1 MRHLDTQALRD
12 LEAGEPQAVAH
23 FREHLAAPCDTCEDF
38 LATHDGPGLLDGLA
52 DAALLG
58 QGPKPLAPALDEVGL
73 ARIRRALRGPS
84 SALGRWSVALGAIA
98 ACVLALVLVP
108 RAKGPGP
115 ETGVKGPGGRIALEL
130 AVVARGSDGHLRRV
144 DPGAVVPEGDV
155 LLLRYHATEAGSA
168 LLFQQRAG
176 QPPELMGRFAL
187 ESGTHDLEGPEGLT
201 GVSLEGE
208 AGGLTLWLVGAP
220 GEEPLS
226 PEEVGTALRTG
237 APPREG
243 PLSVERFDVR
253 IQNGQNPR

>member
-23 FREHLAAPCDTCEDF
+23 FREHLAEPCDTCEDF
-38 LATHDGPGLLDGLA
+38 LATHDGPGLLDGLS

-58 QGPKPLAPALDEVGL
+58 QGPQRPAPALDEVGL
-73 ARIRRALRGPS
+73 ARIRRALRAPTPR
-84 SALGRWSVALGAIA
+84 RWGLALGAIA

-108 RAKGPGP
+108 RAMDPGR
-115 ETGVKGPGGRIALEL
+115 TSGVKGPAGRIALEL
-130 AVVARGSDGHLRRV
+130 AVVARGTDGHLRRV
-144 DPGAVVPEGDV
+144 DPGAEVPEGDV

-187 ESGTHDLEGPEGLT
+187 ESGTHDLEGPEGLA

-208 AGGLTLWLVGAP
+208 TGGLTLWLVGAP

-226 PEEVGTALRTG
+226 PDEVGTALRTG
-237 APPREG
+237 TPPREG